1 MLFVRQNATFKAYLM
16 RGPHRSGGCYEKK
29 GKNADDVSLL
39 QEFFLRASRNP
50 SNSWII
56 DSQYYPAAKVAR

>member
-16 RGPHRSGGCYEKK
+16 KGPHMSGGCYKKK
-29 GKNADDVSLL
+29 GKNADGVSLL
-39 QEFFLRASRNP
+39 QKVFLRASRNL

-56 DSQYYPAAKVAR
+56 DSQHCPTAKVAR